1 MFYFIAQ
8 ELMDPKMTRS
18 TCNWQLKEMANG
30 HPKHLKHH
38 SSSSASSTSSRS
50 LTEEN
55 SIDLSKQVA
64 PETKESVFPTGYVT

>member
-1 MFYFIAQ
+1 M
-8 ELMDPKMTRS
+8 LDPKMTRS
-18 TCNWQLKEMANG
+18 SCNWQLKELANG

-55 SIDLSKQVA
+55 SIDLSRQVA
-64 PETKESVFPTGYVT
+64 SETKESGPPTGYVI